1 MKATFISTKSITE
14 ATRLSMSK
22 MQSRLVEAQQEV
34 VTSRLADVGKSL
46 GFRTGQVVSL
56 RQEHLRLSS
65 MIDVNASVTTRLDMS
80 QEILK
85 NLMDSAQAFIGQ
97 LIGSRSTDTGPALV
111 QNYAKSG
118 LVATI
123 DMLNSS
129 SNGAFLFSGINA
141 DVKPVADYFQDP
153 PGANQQAVADEFA
166 LAFGMAQSDPGL
178 DVVTAADMQTFF
190 DGPFADM
197 FDTAQWTANWS
208 AASSQ
213 DIRSRIST
221 YELMETSTNANEV
234 AMRKLVSAFTMV
246 ADLGVENLNRP
257 AFQTVVDAAIKT
269 AGEAV
274 QELSKLK
281 ANLGIA
287 QERVAK
293 ANDKMSIQIDIISTH
308 IGTLEGIDPHDA
320 AMRISTIMTQI
331 DTAYAL
337 TARIQKLSL
346 LNYL

>member
-1 MKATFISTKSITE
+1 MKTTFISTQSITE

-34 VTSRLADVGKSL
+34 VTGRLADVGKSL
-46 GFRTGQVVSL
+46 GFRTGQVMSL
-56 RQEHLRLSS
+56 RQDHARLTS
-65 MIDVNASVTTRLDMS
+65 MVDNNANVASRLDMT
-80 QEILK
+80 QGILK
-85 NLMDSAQAFIGQ
+85 SLLDSAQTFIGQ
-97 LIGSRSTDTGPALV
+97 LIGSRNTDTGPALI
-111 QNYAKSG
+111 QNYAESS

-129 SNGAFLFSGINA
+129 SNGAYLFSGINA
-141 DVKPVADYFQDP
+141 DIKPVADYFQDP
-153 PGANQQAVADEFA
+153 PGANQQAVADEF
-166 LAFGMAQSDPGL
+166 LTAFGMTQSDPGL
-178 DVVTAADMQTFF
+178 DAVTPASMQAFL
-190 DGPFADM
+190 DGPFAAI

-221 YELMETSTNANEV
+221 YELVETSTNANEAAV
-234 AMRKLVSAFTMV
+234 RKLVSAYAMV
-246 ADLGVENLNRP
+246 ADLGVENLNQP
-257 AFQTVVDAAIKT
+257 AYQTVIDAAIRT

-274 QELSKLK
+274 QELTKLQGT
-281 ANLGIA
+281 LGVV

-293 ANDKMSIQIDIISTH
+293 SDEKMSIQINIITTH
-308 IGTLEGIDPHDA
+308 IGTLEGIDPHEA